1 MEQHIQ
7 LICYT
12 YIPERTPG
20 YELLSLFAR
29 EPIFRDYFERLMNLH
44 LPYPIGYA
52 IKQTVSGEVSFE
64 IYLYQLDPSR
74 KDHLQMYTAPIF
86 PKETLQQ
93 IEPFLTEHTWEEEVF
108 ILSLNIDEAY
118 LTGKKKEAT
127 YYFLTGPV
135 YFFTHKV
142 CSGEEIAY
150 HTSDYSLAYVYPEI
164 IEQYP
169 EWYQK
174 ACFYQPNQYD
184 LFLGSK
190 DHRKRYGYYL
200 QKISYARFLHFLC
213 EFQYAPSLIEACT
226 ELYDDSCLFD
236 VGFDFWND
244 GSLAKTMLYG
254 IFTTHKA
261 S

>member
-1 MEQHIQ
+1 MENI
-7 LICYT
+7 
-12 YIPERTPG
+12 
-20 YELLSLFAR
+20 
-29 EPIFRDYFERLMNLH
+29 N
-44 LPYPIGYA
+44 
-52 IKQTVSGEVSFE
+52 
-64 IYLYQLDPSR
+64 
-74 KDHLQMYTAPIF
+74 
-86 PKETLQQ
+86 Q
-93 IEPFLTEHTWEEEVF
+93 IVVQLTE
-108 ILSLNIDEAY
+108 N
-118 LTGKKKEAT
+118 
-127 YYFLTGPV
+127 
-135 YFFTHKV
+135 V
-142 CSGEEIAY
+142 CPIVRALAQYG
-150 HTSDYSLAYVYPEI
+150 SDI
-164 IEQYP
+164 
-169 EWYQK
+169 
-174 ACFYQPNQYD
+174 YQPNQYD